1 MQAES
6 SCSFT
11 KNCAP
16 GIASFSKVIASAR
29 PESSGA
35 LPATTD
41 RFQHPGTGH
50 VGSSSPFGSHQPE
63 QNHETLLPW
72 CWIWTG
78 LQVENGYLENWQWY
92 WYWYLVYSILPPLM
106 VGLVPMSMIFL
117 WNPPQE
123 QHWGRNGM
131 LCCASVAYLS
141 CRLPVRSQDQHHQN
155 FINNIIIII
164 IITICNYIHYVII
177 ISMYTECISM
187 ILYATVYS
195 SGERE
200 NNSPHFLSALIN
212 IKVSSVIRASFVGI
226 CFNCT
231 SIPWKHD
238 RPQGVAGVLSTLKK
252 NIAETLITNDN
263 KG

>member
-1 MQAES
+1 M
-6 SCSFT
+6 
-11 KNCAP
+11 
-16 GIASFSKVIASAR
+16 
-29 PESSGA
+29 
-35 LPATTD
+35 ATWKIGNDTD
-41 RFQHPGTGH
+41 TDTWSIP
-50 VGSSSPFGSHQPE
+50 
-63 QNHETLLPW
+63 
-72 CWIWTG
+72 
-78 LQVENGYLENWQWY
+78 
-92 WYWYLVYSILPPLM
+92 ILPPLM
-106 VGLVPMSMIFL
+106 VGLVPMSMISHEI
-117 WNPPQE
+117 PPKSSTGAE
-123 QHWGRNGM
+123 RM

-238 RPQGVAGVLSTLKK
+238 RPQGLQEFWALLRK
-252 NIAETLITNDN
+252 I
-263 KG
+263 